1 MAFGLYQTTFAY
13 ALKVIVDGVGSANG
27 LVAVTPILQTLL
39 IAFPVVALAT
49 VVGERIAARLGS
61 RIVSDIQYDIF
72 EHLQKLSLGFYK
84 EAKLGDILARFSS
97 DMLYVRM
104 GMGTQLLPSVVDLLK
119 LGVNIAFMFWLSWHM
134 ALISLLS
141 LPLMAYVL
149 REFSPRVSVANFALK
164 NQEALMINAVQ
175 EGVRAQPI
183 VKSFSIHQFMQDCF
197 LGELNKV
204 EDRTT
209 EALFSRAMFES
220 STVISLFLAQ
230 LISISAGLLLLSGGY
245 MSVGTLLSYMVV
257 QMAAHQDIRKLC
269 RSRLHLLIMAGV
281 GLRRV
286 HMLLQNP
293 VEIVDVPD
301 AIELS
306 AFRSAIRFE
315 NVSFSYTGKSYQ
327 LDQMNLFIIRRLT
340 LWALLLRAGLAR
352 VRSSAPKC
360 VNTLIE
366 RSTICPISSA
376 FVTSSHA
383 IL

>member
-1 MAFGLYQTTFAY
+1 
-13 ALKVIVDGVGSANG
+13 
-27 LVAVTPILQTLL
+27 
-39 IAFPVVALAT
+39 
-49 VVGERIAARLGS
+49 
-61 RIVSDIQYDIF
+61 
-72 EHLQKLSLGFYK
+72 
-84 EAKLGDILARFSS
+84 
-97 DMLYVRM
+97 
-104 GMGTQLLPSVVDLLK
+104 MGTQLLPTVVDVLTLS
-119 LGVNIAFMFWLSWHM
+119 VNIAFMFWLSWHM

-149 REFSPRVSVANFALK
+149 REFSPRVSEANFALK

-183 VKSFSIHQFMQDCF
+183 VKSFSIHHFMQDCF

-220 STVISLFLAQ
+220 SSVISLFLAQ

-257 QMAAHQDIRKLC
+257 QMAAHQDIRQLF
-269 RSRLHLLIMAGV
+269 RNRLHTLMMAGV
-281 GLRRV
+281 GIRRV

-293 VEIVDVPD
+293 VEIVDAPD

-306 AFRSAIRFE
+306 AFNSAIRFE

-327 LDQMNLFIIRRLT
+327 LDQMNLTIEAGQFVM
-340 LWALLLRAGLAR
+340 LLDNL
-352 VRSSAPKC
+352 
-360 VNTLIE
+360 
-366 RSTICPISSA
+366 
-376 FVTSSHA
+376 
-383 IL
+383 